1 MKETQSMKYFLK
13 CKKIDIL
20 KTYGMVDRVL
30 DAIIMRPEFESGH
43 HKFVLYIFF
52 YELHLYRKEK

>member
-1 MKETQSMKYFLK
+1 MQ
-13 CKKIDIL
+13 KIDIL
-20 KTYGMVDRVL
+20 KTYGMVDREL